1 VAQFADI
8 TEREKGEGAGGKCQ
22 FVFFTNGRDPDSLVI
37 FWSHAGECVGGFGA
51 RRGDGGARPAAVSAP
66 RGV

>member
-22 FVFFTNGRDPDSLVI
+22 FVFFTNKRS
-37 FWSHAGECVGGFGA
+37 
-51 RRGDGGARPAAVSAP
+51 R
-66 RGV
+66 